1 MIERINIID
10 VDVLQT
16 GVKLF
21 SNFNWSVSEGE
32 HWVISG
38 ANGSGKTTLLEIIAG
53 VRHVQKGA
61 IKYSFVTGA
70 NWDERYAERK
80 KKIHYIPAHA
90 MQSLVNPDPTR
101 YYQQR
106 YYDLG
111 DEQTPLVKD
120 LLGEGMARLT
130 NLTIPKSL
138 SIAHLINLEV
148 TRLSNGQ
155 LKKVLLLKIL
165 LAEIPRFLLLDY
177 PFEGLDH
184 ESRMDLC
191 DFLDFMAASYS
202 MQIMIVDN
210 DHRLPTVMNRRL
222 TLDAFTIMNT
232 ETVSVQVPE
241 VKKTIFPP
249 APLAVPIETQ
259 RNSVVEIRNLRIKY
273 GDKIILEGFN
283 WNVNQGD
290 RWALVGRNGAGKT
303 TLFSMIFADHPMAYS
318 QDVYLFGR
326 RRGSGESIWD
336 IKRRI
341 GYLGPELISYLTPG
355 SILLSGREYLR
366 SINRRLNED
375 TFAVLV
381 SHFHAENFIDKQVR
395 VLSSG
400 QLQLM
405 LIMNCFLIDKE
416 LLLLDEPFQ
425 FLDSRQ
431 RMLFKSYLEEHMHP
445 DTTLI
450 LITHDEQDLADLTV
464 QTMRI

>member
-21 SNFNWSVSEGE
+21 ANFSWSVGAGE

-53 VRHVQKGA
+53 VKHVQQGVVQ
-61 IKYSFVTGA
+61 YSFVEGST
-70 NWDERYAERK
+70 WDERYAERR

-90 MQSLVNPDPTR
+90 MQSLINPDPTR

-111 DEQTPLVKD
+111 DEQSPLVRD
-120 LLGEGMARLT
+120 LLGDGVSRLRDL
-130 NLTIPKSL
+130 NIPESL
-138 SIAHLINLEV
+138 SIEHLIDVEV

-165 LAEIPRFLLLDY
+165 LAEIPQFLLLDY

-184 ESRMDLC
+184 ESRRDLC
-191 DFLDFMAASYS
+191 DFLDFMAASHS
-202 MQIMIVDN
+202 IQIIIVDN
-210 DHRLPTVMNRRL
+210 DHHLPAVMNRRL
-222 TLDAFTIMNT
+222 TLDAFTIVKA
-232 ETVSVQVPE
+232 EILSVQAPE
-241 VKKTIFPP
+241 VPRKMTSTLSM
-249 APLAVPIETQ
+249 PLETQ
-259 RNSVVEIRNLRIKY
+259 RNAVVKIQNLRIKY
-273 GDKIILEGFN
+273 GEKTILRDFN
-283 WNVNQGD
+283 WTINQGD

-318 QDVYLFGR
+318 QEIYLFGK

-341 GYLGPELISYLTPG
+341 GYLGPELISYLAPG
-355 SILLSGREYLR
+355 SILLSGGEYLR
-366 SINRRLNED
+366 SINRKINEKK
-375 TFAVLV
+375 LGELIQ
-381 SHFHAENFIDKQVR
+381 HFHAENFVDKPVR

-400 QLQLM
+400 QLQLI
-405 LIMNCFLIDKE
+405 LIMNCFLTEKE

-425 FLDSRQ
+425 FLDTRQ
-431 RMLFKSYLEEHMHP
+431 RMLLKSYLEEHLHEE
-445 DTTLI
+445 TTLI
-450 LITHDEQDLADLTV
+450 LITHYEQDLADLTV
-464 QTMRI
+464 HRMRI